1 MSRFVLLLCFLLLLT
16 ACGPDEA
23 VIKQTVEQQVAA
35 AITATLSA
43 QPTATPYPT
52 ATAYATNT
60 LFPSLTPEATFT
72 LLPTTTPYPTAT
84 PYPSFTP
91 SPTPSPTLTPVPLPT
106 RDPNAAAP
114 PPPPASANVEIS
126 FIRAMTDVRNAVDT
140 IFNAASAGGNRSVVN
155 CQVVIP
161 AYDTIANAPTFDVTG
176 TAQVV
181 QSAYGVY
188 RQVITDL
195 TTSTADT
202 AILAQEC
209 REPYNNG
216 VTEISY
222 GRSALQGL
230 VMNMAYARNEL
241 NPALQSIGGN

>member
-1 MSRFVLLLCFLLLLT
+1 MSRFILLLYFLFLLT
-16 ACGPDEA
+16 SCGPDEA

-43 QPTATPYPT
+43 QPTVTPYPT
-52 ATAYATNT
+52 ATAYATGT
-60 LFPSLTPEATFT
+60 LIPTLTPKATST
-72 LLPTTTPYPTAT
+72 LLPTATPYPTTT

-91 SPTPSPTLTPVPLPT
+91 TTTPSPTLTPVPLPT

-114 PPPPASANVEIS
+114 PPPPAPANVEIS
-126 FIRAMTDVRNAVDT
+126 LVRAMTDVRDAIDT
-140 IFNAASAGGNRSVVN
+140 IFNAASAGSYRSVVN

-161 AYDTIANAPTFDVTG
+161 AYDTIANAPTFDVSG
-176 TAQVV
+176 TDQVV

-202 AILAQEC
+202 AILAQDC

-216 VTEISY
+216 VAEISY

-230 VMNMAYARNEL
+230 VMNMAYTRNDL
-241 NPALQSIGGN
+241 NPALQSIGGS

>member
-1 MSRFVLLLCFLLLLT
+1 MSRFILLLYFLFLLT
-16 ACGPDEA
+16 SCGPDEA

-43 QPTATPYPT
+43 QPTVTPYPT
-52 ATAYATNT
+52 ATAYATGT
-60 LFPSLTPEATFT
+60 LIPTLTPKATST
-72 LLPTTTPYPTAT
+72 LLPTATPYPTTT

-91 SPTPSPTLTPVPLPT
+91 TTTPSPTLTPVPLPT

-114 PPPPASANVEIS
+114 PPPAPANIELSLV
-126 FIRAMTDVRNAVDT
+126 RAMTDVRNA
-140 IFNAASAGGNRSVVN
+140 ISAIYHAASAGDYRSVIN

-161 AYDTIANAPTFDVTG
+161 AYDTIVNAPTFDVTG
-176 TAQVV
+176 TDPVV

-195 TTSTADT
+195 TASTT
-202 AILAQEC
+202 NTTILAQDC

-216 VTEISY
+216 VAEISY
-222 GRSALQGL
+222 GRAALQGL
-230 VMNMAYARNEL
+230 IFELGYANSPL
-241 NPALQSIGGN
+241 ISALQSIGGS